1 MGALGNV
8 REIRSKA
15 LELGVYMPLGAAL
28 KTRDILFNRDKLV
41 EKYHGFVDRGREGLG
56 FVAGRTGSG
65 IERIKVEG
73 RKAGHH
79 AAGTARIAGARAG
92 RVPSAA
98 DLPIQGYAD
107 FTASEILDALS
118 PLTQDELVV
127 ILRYEQANQ
136 NRSTIVEAI
145 EPRLVELPISR
156 YDRKTAD
163 EINKELGYLTKED
176 LRTIRDYENRTQGR
190 KTILDRIESLA

>member
-1 MGALGNV
+1 MGALGNL
-8 REIRSKA
+8 REIGGKA

-28 KTRDILFNRDKLV
+28 KTRDILFDRDRLT
-41 EKYHGFVDRGREGLG
+41 EKYQGFVERGREGLG
-56 FVAGRTGSG
+56 FAAGRTGSG

-73 RKAGHH
+73 RKA
-79 AAGTARIAGARAG
+79 ATSTG

-118 PLTQDELVV
+118 PLTQDELLV
-127 ILRYEQANQ
+127 ILRYERANQ

-163 EINKELGYLTKED
+163 EISKELGYLSKDD
-176 LRTIRDYENRTQGR
+176 LRTVRDYENRTQAR

>member
-1 MGALGNV
+1 VTPFFEEEFTMGALGNL
-8 REIRSKA
+8 REIGGKA

-28 KTRDILFNRDKLV
+28 KTRDILSSRDRFA
-41 EKYHGFVDRGREGLG
+41 EKYQGFVERGREGLG
-56 FVAGRTGSG
+56 FAAGSTGSG

-73 RKAGHH
+73 RKAG
-79 AAGTARIAGARAG
+79 ARTG

-127 ILRYEQANQ
+127 ILRYERANQ
-136 NRSTIVEAI
+136 NRSTIVDAI

-156 YDRKTAD
+156 YDQKTAD
-163 EINKELGYLTKED
+163 EISKELGYLSKDD
-176 LRTIRDYENRTQGR
+176 LRTVRDYENRTQAR